1 MNQSVIN
8 LENYRTVGSKVFTGR
23 DRGSDVRKRSG
34 IDHLAGSNNE
44 VIIEV
49 PADIRSIN
57 PSFLEE
63 FLYNVVLDLGKNVF
77 YERIKFNFLGTRYDI
92 GKDVDEAVDRILR
105 KKNALAYFQ

>member
-8 LENYRTVGSKVFTGR
+8 LEDYRTVGSKVFTGR
-23 DRGSDVRKRSG
+23 DRGSDVRKRSN
-34 IDHLAGSNNE
+34 IDVLAGSTNE
-44 VIIEV
+44 VVIQV

-63 FLYNVVLDLGKNVF
+63 FLYNVVQTLGKESF
-77 YERIKFNFLGTRYDI
+77 YEHVKFKFLGTRYDI